1 MSNLIEKC
9 VFIPEGREV
18 ELSAPTMKSG
28 TGIVVR
34 ENNTWCGV
42 DLSREQSI
50 NVVNY
55 MITEL
60 GIKVE
65 ELQFETD
72 QN

>member
-1 MSNLIEKC
+1 MPNLVEKC

-18 ELSAPTMKSG
+18 ELSAPTMKGG

-34 ENNTWCGV
+34 ENKTWCGV
-42 DLSREQSI
+42 DLSRDQSI

-55 MITEL
+55 MIAEL
-60 GIKVE
+60 KITAE
-65 ELQFETD
+65 ELHFETD